1 MQDIDPD
8 ARGEKSTLSDRS
20 ALGDRSAQGG
30 QPIQGRLV
38 TLEQANWRDLN
49 SIRQIEKAC
58 FPKDAW
64 PLWDIIGV
72 LTFPNIVRLKAV
84 IDGLVAGFIAGD
96 PRPAERLAWIATV
109 GVLPEYRNQG
119 IGTTLLKAT
128 EAKLTVPRVRL
139 CVRISNESAIRLYNH
154 LDYQRIDIWKRYYGD
169 GEDAVVM
176 EKLLP

>member
-1 MQDIDPD
+1 MQDIDPN
-8 ARGEKSTLSDRS
+8 
-20 ALGDRSAQGG
+20 ALGDRPTPGDQLTPGD
-30 QPIQGRLV
+30 QV
-38 TLEQANWRDLN
+38 TLEQATWRDLN
-49 SIRQIEKAC
+49 AIRQIEKAC

-128 EAKLTVPRVRL
+128 EAKLNVPRVRL
-139 CVRISNESAIRLYNH
+139 CVRISNEPAIRLYNH
-154 LDYQRIDIWKRYYGD
+154 LDYQRIETWKRYYGD
-169 GEDAVVM
+169 GEDAVIM
-176 EKLLP
+176 EKLLS